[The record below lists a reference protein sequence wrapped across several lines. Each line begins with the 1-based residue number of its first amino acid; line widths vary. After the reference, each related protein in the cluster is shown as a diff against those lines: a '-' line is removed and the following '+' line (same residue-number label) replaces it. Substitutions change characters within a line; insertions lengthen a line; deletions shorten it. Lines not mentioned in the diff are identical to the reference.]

1 METTAMH
8 PKLFRIMR
16 AFLSEADGASTQGA
30 GLIRGVPVEIR
41 TPRHRRGAASFDLS
55 ESTKQLSE
63 HAQALWIESA
73 MLTHL
78 AKRDATLALHP
89 IALLTRKS
97 VEVCRLAQEI
107 HEMASGRRVR
117 PHRSHRDFPA
127 AVEGREMHREETD

>member
-1 METTAMH
+1 METAAMH
-8 PKLFRIMR
+8 PKLLRIMR
-16 AFLSEADGASTQGA
+16 AFLAEIDGASTQGPR
-30 GLIRGVPVEIR
+30 LIGGVPVEIR
-41 TPRHRRGAASFDLS
+41 TLRNRRGAAAFDLS
-55 ESTKQLSE
+55 ESTRQLSE

-78 AKRDATLALHP
+78 AKRDSTLAPHP

-117 PHRSHRDFPA
+117 PYRSHRAFPA
-127 AVEGREMHREETD
+127 ANEDRETHREETD